1 MGSRTGSSSDVDE
14 EHLFD
19 PAKPFKGIVVCC
31 TNIPPELRSD
41 IAAKTAE
48 LGGIHR
54 HDLTP
59 DCTHLIVGE
68 YDTPKYRHVAKERPD
83 VKPMAAAW
91 VEAVRDLWVEDADID
106 FAALEN
112 EWQLRVFE
120 AGSGFTAEDDGA
132 PPVPER
138 PSLLC
143 CMTGFDDP
151 DVREEIANT
160 IRANGGLY
168 TGDLSRRVTH
178 LVVHKPEGRK
188 YLAAK
193 NWGIQ
198 TVSIEWVNDS
208 VARGMILDEKYYDP
222 VLPQDKRGV
231 GAWNKKSAKLLS
243 RGKRLREGTATTQDE
258 GRRKLR
264 KTASMKLN
272 SQRDHLWG
280 DILGKPQSAD
290 SMLPA
295 AAPEASDSFAA
306 QSAASGAGKSMD
318 TQGTRLSSFGAPDE
332 RLLFASCCFYVHGF
346 SAQKTDILVN
356 TVASLGGLVCHS
368 LDEAT
373 SASGA
378 QLSHRFLI
386 VPQASAPETHPLIPD
401 NVHII
406 TEFYIER
413 CLHKKYFF
421 DPSSHTIGRPF
432 PAFPI
437 SGFENLTI
445 CTAGFTGVDLNQ
457 ADKAIRQLGAKYEER
472 FNADVSVLICTS
484 LSSVRKQKLD
494 MALAWKL
501 PVVSADW
508 LWQCISTGYNVPIDQ
523 FLFPELRQKLDSQK
537 PGPDKT
543 TTKSK
548 ENDKTNRNP
557 DEPTVES
564 FAKDPP
570 QHPTAKPKYRGLD
583 FSAFATTLKG
593 AFKRSEKAQPALTE
607 RGLSLVQQ
615 ESNATTHFDTAR
627 THQLETGTNDPTTKN
642 LPSAPLSEAS
652 SNVLNKA
659 STSQTPTASQ
669 SGGDKQHPQSQQPR
683 KPLSRIASEIADS
696 EADENEADTEP
707 EPEPESEEAK
717 FARLAEEAAALKAAE
732 RLAIASK
739 LANTL
744 LDSTALPKAT
754 SAPSAAATTTSITTT
769 TEATTTAIV
778 PADNDGTKPKRRKR
792 EILGRAVSNV
802 SAASSASADS
812 VGNLGLA
819 DLRAGGFKKAT
830 TIAGGADLEALSAG
844 RNHDAEGES
853 ITPLPAST
861 QIDYED
867 PDAKHYKAQLM
878 RKMMTTTT
886 AAAGKGKGASF
897 SGGASFKAAE
907 KLTLGE
913 LGGYDLPQHG
923 GGGGGGGGGGQ
934 RERRSRRK

>member
-1 MGSRTGSSSDVDE
+1 CRCTRSTTTTMGSRPGSSSDVDE
-14 EHLFD
+14 EHVFD

-106 FAALEN
+106 FTALEN

-120 AGSGFTAEDDGA
+120 AGSGFTAEEDGA
-132 PPVPER
+132 PSVPER

-151 DVREEIANT
+151 DVREQIANT
-160 IRANGGLY
+160 IRANGGMY

-178 LVVHKPEGRK
+178 LIVHKPEGRK

-198 TVSIEWVNDS
+198 TVSVEWVNDS

-243 RGKRLREGTATTQDE
+243 RGKRLRDGTATTQDE

-264 KTASMKLN
+264 KTASKKLN

-290 SMLPA
+290 SLLPA
-295 AAPEASDSFAA
+295 GAGAPAPEVSDSCAA
-306 QSAASGAGKSMD
+306 QSAVSGAGKSMD
-318 TQGTRLSSFGAPDE
+318 TQGTRLSSFGAPDDG
-332 RLLFASCCFYVHGF
+332 LLFASCCFYVHGF
-346 SAQKTDILVN
+346 SAQKTEILVN

-386 VPQASAPETHPLIPD
+386 VPQASAPDTHPLLPE
-401 NVHII
+401 NVHIV

-432 PAFPI
+432 PVFPI
-437 SGFENLTI
+437 SGFETLTI

-472 FNADVSVLICTS
+472 FNSDVSVLICTT

-494 MALAWKL
+494 MALAWKV
-501 PVVSADW
+501 PVVSAAW
-508 LWQCISTGYNVPIDQ
+508 LWECISTGYNVPIDQ
-523 FLFPELRQKLDSQK
+523 FLFPELKQKLGSQRPK
-537 PGPDKT
+537 SDRA

-548 ENDKTNRNP
+548 EKDKTKSNP

-564 FAKDPP
+564 FARDPVQNP
-570 QHPTAKPKYRGLD
+570 PAKPKYRGVD

-593 AFKRSEKAQPALTE
+593 AFKRSEKAQPPTTE

-627 THQLETGTNDPTTKN
+627 THQLETNTNDQATKD
-642 LPSAPLSEAS
+642 LSSAPLSEAS

-659 STSQTPTASQ
+659 SSSHTPTASQ
-669 SGGDKQHPQSQQPR
+669 SGDDKHPPIQQSR

-696 EADENEADTEP
+696 EADENELEPEREPEP
-707 EPEPESEEAK
+707 EPEPESEEVK
-717 FARLAEEAAALKAAE
+717 LARFAEEAAALKAAE
-732 RLAIASK
+732 HHAIASK

-744 LDSTALPKAT
+744 LESAALPKIT
-754 SAPSAAATTTSITTT
+754 SAESALATTSAATT
-769 TEATTTAIV
+769 TEATTTAV
-778 PADNDGTKPKRRKR
+778 APADNDCAKPKRRKR
-792 EILGRAVSNV
+792 EILGRAISNI

-812 VGNLGLA
+812 VGSIGLA
-819 DLRAGGFKKAT
+819 DLRAGGLKKAT
-830 TIAGGADLEALSAG
+830 TIAGGNLD
-844 RNHDAEGES
+844 GET
-853 ITPLPAST
+853 ILPLPTST

-878 RKMMTTTT
+878 RKMMTTT
-886 AAAGKGKGASF
+886 AAGNGKSASF
-897 SGGASFKAAE
+897 SGGDFKTAE

-923 GGGGGGGGGGQ
+923 SGGGQ